1 MIIHNWRNVLRSAWS
16 VRLMAIASILSD
28 IIAEL
33 RTPSGQSGPLQAAY
47 ARGAGAAWHM
57 MLGAAVALPMGQY
70 Q

>member
-47 ARGAGAAWHM
+47 ARGAGAAWI
-57 MLGAAVALPMGQY
+57 
-70 Q
+70 